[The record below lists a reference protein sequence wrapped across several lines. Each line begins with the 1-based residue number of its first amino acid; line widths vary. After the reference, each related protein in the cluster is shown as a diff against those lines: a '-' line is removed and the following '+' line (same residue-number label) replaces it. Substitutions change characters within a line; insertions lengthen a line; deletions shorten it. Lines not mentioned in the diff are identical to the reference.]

1 MTGDCTTTARSMG
14 AGIAL
19 SSASTDSPNAASEE
33 PRHV

>member
-1 MTGDCTTTARSMG
+1 MTRDCTTTARSMS

-19 SSASTDSPNAASEE
+19 LSSSTDSPNAASKE

>member
-1 MTGDCTTTARSMG
+1 MTGDCTTTALSMS